1 MADGWDVRLTLRNF
15 RFSPAGAAGV
25 VAGRGLAHL
34 YVDGRLV
41 ARLRAPG
48 YRLAGRLRTA
58 RHAPGDGPPL
68 RRRRHRVGGGRRT
81 RGEYGRHH
89 RVGAGPGHDA
99 ERERAAEGAGPC
111 NDPVTCRGARFTGP
125 RRKGIMKPVPHAT
138 SLRRAP
144 VQRRSAERLTRILDA
159 CAGLLDEVGYDALS
173 TRAVAQRAG
182 VPIGSVY
189 RFFGNK
195 RQMVDALAQRNL
207 EHYSERIVQRLREA
221 GDGGWREAMDAVLD
235 EYLEMKRTAPG
246 FSLVDFGNQIPV
258 GARQA
263 EPNHRVADRL
273 TELLSGYLGRE
284 PDEDLRRVFLI
295 AVETADTL
303 VHLAFR
309 VAPDGDQK
317 IIEEMREMLR
327 AYLARVLD

>member
-1 MADGWDVRLTLRNF
+1 
-15 RFSPAGAAGV
+15 
-25 VAGRGLAHL
+25 
-34 YVDGRLV
+34 
-41 ARLRAPG
+41 
-48 YRLAGRLRTA
+48 
-58 RHAPGDGPPL
+58 
-68 RRRRHRVGGGRRT
+68 
-81 RGEYGRHH
+81 
-89 RVGAGPGHDA
+89 
-99 ERERAAEGAGPC
+99 
-111 NDPVTCRGARFTGP
+111 
-125 RRKGIMKPVPHAT
+125 MKPVPPT
-138 SLRRAP
+138 TPLRRAP

-159 CAGLLDEVGYDALS
+159 CADLLDEVGYDALS

-195 RQMVDALAQRNL
+195 RQMADALAQRNL
-207 EHYSERIVQRLREA
+207 ERYTVRVAQRLEGA
-221 GDGGWREAMDAVLD
+221 GAEGGWRGAVDAVLD

-258 GARQA
+258 GARQT

-273 TELLSGYLGRE
+273 TELLAGRLGRE
-284 PDEDLRRVFLI
+284 PDEDLRRVFLV

-309 VAPDGDQK
+309 LAPEGDPK
-317 IIEEMREMLR
+317 VIEEARQMLR

>member
-1 MADGWDVRLTLRNF
+1 
-15 RFSPAGAAGV
+15 
-25 VAGRGLAHL
+25 
-34 YVDGRLV
+34 
-41 ARLRAPG
+41 
-48 YRLAGRLRTA
+48 
-58 RHAPGDGPPL
+58 
-68 RRRRHRVGGGRRT
+68 
-81 RGEYGRHH
+81 
-89 RVGAGPGHDA
+89 
-99 ERERAAEGAGPC
+99 
-111 NDPVTCRGARFTGP
+111 
-125 RRKGIMKPVPHAT
+125 MKTVPQAT

-159 CAGLLDEVGYDALS
+159 CADLLDEVGYDDLS

-195 RQMVDALAQRNL
+195 RQMADALAQRNL
-207 EHYSERIVQRLREA
+207 EHYTARVTERLKGTA
-221 GDGGWREAMDAVLD
+221 DGGWREAMDAVLD
-235 EYLEMKRTAPG
+235 EYLAMKRTAPG

-258 GARQA
+258 GTRG

-273 TELLSGYLGRE
+273 TELLSGYLDRE
-284 PDEDLRRVFLI
+284 PDDDLRRTFLI

-309 VAPDGDQK
+309 VAPEGDER
-317 IIEEMREMLR
+317 IIEEARELLR

>member
-1 MADGWDVRLTLRNF
+1 
-15 RFSPAGAAGV
+15 
-25 VAGRGLAHL
+25 
-34 YVDGRLV
+34 
-41 ARLRAPG
+41 
-48 YRLAGRLRTA
+48 
-58 RHAPGDGPPL
+58 
-68 RRRRHRVGGGRRT
+68 
-81 RGEYGRHH
+81 
-89 RVGAGPGHDA
+89 
-99 ERERAAEGAGPC
+99 
-111 NDPVTCRGARFTGP
+111 
-125 RRKGIMKPVPHAT
+125 MKPVPHAT

-159 CAGLLDEVGYDALS
+159 CADLLDEVGYDALS

-195 RQMVDALAQRNL
+195 RQMADALAQRNL
-207 EHYSERIVQRLREA
+207 ERFSARVTERLRTA
-221 GDGGWREAMDAVLD
+221 GDGGWREAMDVVLD
-235 EYLEMKRTAPG
+235 EYLQMKRTAPG

-258 GARQA
+258 GARHT

-273 TELLSGYLGRE
+273 TELLSGYLGRA

-309 VAPDGDQK
+309 VAPEGDPK
-317 IIEEMREMLR
+317 IISEARELLR
-327 AYLARVLD
+327 SYLARTLD

>member
-1 MADGWDVRLTLRNF
+1 
-15 RFSPAGAAGV
+15 
-25 VAGRGLAHL
+25 
-34 YVDGRLV
+34 
-41 ARLRAPG
+41 
-48 YRLAGRLRTA
+48 
-58 RHAPGDGPPL
+58 
-68 RRRRHRVGGGRRT
+68 
-81 RGEYGRHH
+81 
-89 RVGAGPGHDA
+89 
-99 ERERAAEGAGPC
+99 
-111 NDPVTCRGARFTGP
+111 
-125 RRKGIMKPVPHAT
+125 MKPVPPAT

-159 CAGLLDEVGYDALS
+159 CADLLDEVGYDALS
-173 TRAVAQRAG
+173 TRAVAQRAA

-207 EHYSERIVQRLREA
+207 ERYTVRVTERLRRADE
-221 GDGGWREAMDAVLD
+221 DGGWRTAMDVVLD

-258 GARQA
+258 GARDA

-273 TELLSGYLGRE
+273 TELLSGYLARE
-284 PDEDLRRVFLI
+284 PDDDLRRVFLI

-309 VAPDGDQK
+309 VAPEGDPR
-317 IIEEMREMLR
+317 IIDEAREMLR
-327 AYLARVLD
+327 AYLIRRAVRGTGPPGAAATVTR

>member
-1 MADGWDVRLTLRNF
+1 
-15 RFSPAGAAGV
+15 
-25 VAGRGLAHL
+25 
-34 YVDGRLV
+34 
-41 ARLRAPG
+41 
-48 YRLAGRLRTA
+48 
-58 RHAPGDGPPL
+58 
-68 RRRRHRVGGGRRT
+68 
-81 RGEYGRHH
+81 
-89 RVGAGPGHDA
+89 
-99 ERERAAEGAGPC
+99 
-111 NDPVTCRGARFTGP
+111 
-125 RRKGIMKPVPHAT
+125 MKSVPHAT
-138 SLRRAP
+138 TLRRAP

-159 CAGLLDEVGYDALS
+159 CADLLDEVGYDALS

-195 RQMVDALAQRNL
+195 RQMADALAQRNL
-207 EHYSERIVQRLREA
+207 ERYSARVTERLAEA
-221 GDGGWREAMDAVLD
+221 GERDWRMAMDIVLD
-235 EYLEMKRTAPG
+235 EYLEMKRSAPG

-258 GARQA
+258 GSRT

-273 TELLSGYLGRE
+273 TGLLSGHLGRE
-284 PDEDLRRVFLI
+284 PDDELRRVFLV

-309 VAPDGDQK
+309 VAPEGDQK